1 MMTRTISSE
10 EGRLRQPSPRD
21 HTPRQLLRRL
31 DRVFREINPI
41 LLALA
46 IGLAVLDATCFSVV
60 RLGDAFS
67 RRISPGM
74 ENAWQLNAD
83 RGFAMGLSGS
93 VSAVPGKSP
102 AHTSTP

>member
-1 MMTRTISSE
+1 MP
-10 EGRLRQPSPRD
+10 QPPPRSD
-21 HTPRQLLRRL
+21 HTPKRLSRRL
-31 DRVFREINPI
+31 DRVFGEINPI
-41 LLALA
+41 LLAMA
-46 IGLAVLDATCFSVV
+46 IGLAVLDATCFSVI

-93 VSAVPGKSP
+93 VSAVPGESS

>member
-1 MMTRTISSE
+1 MK
-10 EGRLRQPSPRD
+10 QPPSRDD
-21 HTPRQLLRRL
+21 HTSSSLFRRL
-31 DRVFREINPI
+31 DRAFGEINPV
-41 LLALA
+41 LLAVA

-83 RGFAMGLSGS
+83 CRFTIGLSRSG
-93 VSAVPGKSP
+93 SAVPGQSP

>member
-1 MMTRTISSE
+1 MK
-10 EGRLRQPSPRD
+10 QPPSRDD
-21 HTPRQLLRRL
+21 HTSSSLFRRL
-31 DRVFREINPI
+31 DRAFGEIDPV
-41 LLALA
+41 LLAVA

-74 ENAWQLNAD
+74 ENASLLNAD
-83 RGFAMGLSGS
+83 HGFAMGLSGY